1 MDLKEYFSYNPEIAI
16 AFSGGTDSAYLL
28 YMAKQYAQRVEAF
41 YAHSAFQ
48 PNFELE
54 DAKKFC
60 TKYHIPL
67 HIVEL
72 DILANHN
79 IRENNG
85 DRCYY
90 CKQSIFEA
98 LIQASTQQGFSL
110 LADGTNASDQY
121 KDRPGMRALEEL
133 RISSPLRICNLT
145 KKEVRE
151 ASENLQLF
159 TAYKPSYSCLAT
171 RIETG
176 VPITI
181 SQLDCI
187 EQCENYLYQLGF
199 SDYRTRLYH
208 DSIVIQVP
216 EHQFLRI
223 LEFRNEILMIFMQ
236 FHKRVYL
243 DLLPRTEEEK
253 ISKPIKTA
261 QQPGENKEEPSPWNP
276 KPFIKY

>member
-1 MDLKEYFSYNPEIAI
+1 MDLKGYFNLNPEIAI

-28 YMAKQYAQRVEAF
+28 YMARQYAQRVEAF
-41 YAHSAFQ
+41 YARSVFQ
-48 PNFELE
+48 PTFELE

-60 TKYHIPL
+60 HKYHIPL
-67 HIVEL
+67 HIVDL
-72 DILANHN
+72 DILSNHN
-79 IRENNG
+79 VRENSG

-90 CKQSIFEA
+90 CKQSIFQA
-98 LIQASTQQGFSL
+98 LLHASTQHGFSI

-121 KDRPGMRALEEL
+121 VDRPGMRALDEL
-133 RISSPLRICNLT
+133 KISSPLRICNLT
-145 KKEVRE
+145 KKEVRD
-151 ASENLQLF
+151 ASDKLQLF
-159 TAYKPSYSCLAT
+159 TAFKPSYSCLAT

-199 SDYRTRLYH
+199 TDYRARLYH

-216 EHQFLRI
+216 ENQFLRI
-223 LEFRNEILMIFMQ
+223 LEFRNEILMIFLQ
-236 FHKRVYL
+236 FHKRIYL
-243 DLLPRTEEEK
+243 DLLPRAKEYELPVARNA
-253 ISKPIKTA
+253 S
-261 QQPGENKEEPSPWNP
+261 QLSENKEEPSPWNP